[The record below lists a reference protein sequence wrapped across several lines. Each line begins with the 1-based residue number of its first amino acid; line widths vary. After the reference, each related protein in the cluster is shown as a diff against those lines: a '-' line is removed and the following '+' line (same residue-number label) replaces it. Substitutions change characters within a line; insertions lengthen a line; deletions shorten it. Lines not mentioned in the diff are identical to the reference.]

1 MVIITVVTVQLPI
14 FITVIIVIIVIV
26 VIIVVLLIIVSD
38 VLQNLEIH
46 ASCGILTCTWSIGS
60 FMSFVT

>member
-14 FITVIIVIIVIV
+14 FITVIIVIF